1 MAIKS
6 SALPD
11 FSEMSMAELQELVD
25 AAQAALNEKKD
36 ARRQELLAELEALG
50 GVPQA
55 THRTRPVSES
65 DDTRTRATPAP
76 KYRSKR
82 DAAVT
87 WTGRGATPRWMREE
101 MDAMNISTK
110 DEFLIK

>member
-6 SALPD
+6 AALPD

-50 GVPQA
+50 GASEPVRRARVVPAADAGAQRA
-55 THRTRPVSES
+55 KPAVKFR
-65 DDTRTRATPAP
+65 DD
-76 KYRSKR
+76 KGN
-82 DAAVT
+82 T
-87 WTGRGATPRWMREE
+87 WTGRGATPKWLAAYEAEGRNR
-101 MDAMNISTK
+101 S
-110 DEFLIK
+110 EFAV